1 MFELFFEKDQE
12 TKTFRVLQGRFAP
25 NDKPVLCLLQSAVMK
40 REQERLEIFF
50 KSVFFFFQEA
60 NEIERASSKRP
71 NPHKYLLYKPT
82 LSQLHVF
89 LACGVKVCILVTLMQ
104 AKCISL
110 FRYLFARLVQFN
122 KRLISLPENA
132 KVGPGLDI
140 LAKDWPHFRILKS
153 LFHTLLSHG
162 PSQSNSVHHI
172 FYTDLSFT
180 CLCSFIP
187 FN

>member
-50 KSVFFFFQEA
+50 KSVFSFFQEA

-89 LACGVKVCILVTLMQ
+89 MACGVKVGIHFPLMR
-104 AKCISL
+104 AKYVSL
-110 FRYLFARLVQFN
+110 SRYLFARLAQSNERF
-122 KRLISLPENA
+122 SFPENA
-132 KVGPGLDI
+132 KTRSGLYI
-140 LAKDWPHFRILKS
+140 LTREWLNLRILKAS
-153 LFHTLLSHG
+153 FHTLWSHIT
-162 PSQSNSVHHI
+162 QAKIIQCVN
-172 FYTDLSFT
+172 
-180 CLCSFIP
+180 
-187 FN
+187 